1 MNRFLKNSL
10 TALTVCIAAMTAMA
24 QDSPLNSLPVKTV
37 NGKSYHYYVVQP
49 KETIY
54 SLSHKL
60 GIDKQTIERHNPSVK
75 DGLRVH
81 ETLYFPVA
89 AETVT
94 MGSHATEQQPTTTH
108 KAKKGE
114 SAYAIA
120 HKYGVTVP
128 ELVEANPG
136 IVDGVKANDI
146 ITIPSDSTSTVA
158 TNSATISTPAD
169 SEQYV
174 TEEPAL
180 IDSLFDEQEPMAPAA
195 INIAVMLP
203 LQTDRDKPSKQALHY
218 TDFVKGMLMAV
229 DTMRHV
235 EIPIHMS
242 VYDTH
247 ENQDSVK
254 AILSRMNTAGTG
266 IIIAPEDSLQ
276 IELIAGCMDSTD
288 TKVLN
293 MFAVRNDSHEQH
305 LSLIQGNIPHE
316 MMYDMAVKNF
326 MTNFKDYIPII
337 VRNSAEEADKSK
349 FIDMLTAELTAANKE
364 YRAITHNGNLDETQL
379 EWMSPDARYVFVPAS
394 ASRVVLNSI
403 LPAILSKKR
412 AAVSSDDVVLFG
424 YPEWIIIRGDLQQK
438 LHEAGTTIYSRFVMN
453 PDNYRSRTLDNN
465 FRQWYG
471 SDMIPTAPMY
481 GTLGYDTGLWIIN
494 SVTKPETASHY
505 TGIQNGFNIGRC
517 DSGQGYVN
525 RSLFFINFMPNGLI
539 ESTNCD

>member
-10 TALTVCIAAMTAMA
+10 TALTVCIAALTATA
-24 QDSPLNSLPVKTV
+24 QDSPLNSLPIKTI

-75 DGLRVH
+75 DGVRVH

-89 AETVT
+89 GDSA
-94 MGSHATEQQPTTTH
+94 ATESQSMEQHATTH

-146 ITIPSDSTSTVA
+146 ITIPSDSLS
-158 TNSATISTPAD
+158 SRTPSDAPVIHQTD
-169 SEQYV
+169 SEQYMADEAAQ
-174 TEEPAL
+174 T
-180 IDSLFDEQEPMAPAA
+180 DSLTTEQDSMAPAA

-203 LQTDRDKPSKQALHY
+203 LQTDRDKPSKQAMHY
-218 TDFVKGMLMAV
+218 IDCVKGLLMAV

-235 EIPIHMS
+235 EIPIHMT

-247 ENQDSVK
+247 ENLDSVK
-254 AILSRMNTAGTG
+254 AILSHMNKAGSG
-266 IIIAPEDSLQ
+266 IIIAPEDSIQ
-276 IELIAGCMDSTD
+276 IELIASHMDSTD
-288 TKVLN
+288 MKVLN
-293 MFAVRNDSHEQH
+293 MFAVRNDSHEHHQ
-305 LSLIQGNIPHE
+305 SLIQGNIPHE

-326 MTNFKDYIPII
+326 MTNFKDYTPII

-364 YRAITHNGNLDETQL
+364 FRAITHNGNLDETQL
-379 EWMSPDARYVFVPAS
+379 EWMSPDSRYVFVPAS
-394 ASRVVLNSI
+394 GSRVVLNSI

-481 GTLGYDTGLWIIN
+481 GTLGYDTGMWIIN
-494 SVTKPETASHY
+494 SVINPETASHY
-505 TGIQNGFNIGRC
+505 TGIQNGFHIAPCN
-517 DSGQGYVN
+517 SGQGYVN